1 MLGTA
6 KELLQQPREWSGKHI
21 VIINTSG
28 KVPMLEPPDLAAIKP
43 ALPRAVTE
51 QGFSLLGSSARVC

>member
-6 KELLQQPREWSGKHI
+6 KQLFQQPREWSGKHI

-28 KVPMLEPPDLAAIKP
+28 KVPMLEPPDLAVIKP
-43 ALPRAVTE
+43 ALPRAVTV
-51 QGFSLLGSSARVC
+51 QGFSLL